1 MKERNYKSQSE
12 INEIKNR
19 KTVERIKKIKNGFFK
34 KINKISKFLARLAKK
49 MREDSNTKITNNSRD
64 IATDFIEI
72 KIITVECFK

>member
-19 KTVERIKKIKNGFFK
+19 KTVERINKTKNGFFK
-34 KINKISKFLARLAKK
+34 KINKISKFLARLTKK

-72 KIITVECFK
+72 KRIIVECFK